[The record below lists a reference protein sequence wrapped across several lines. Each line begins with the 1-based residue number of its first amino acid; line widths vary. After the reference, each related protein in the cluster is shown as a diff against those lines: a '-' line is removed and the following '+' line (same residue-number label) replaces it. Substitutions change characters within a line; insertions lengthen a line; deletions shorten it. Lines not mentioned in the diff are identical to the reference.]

1 MINKIFIVYTE
12 HDDGNRVNSVFSS
25 RDEAEKHRDLIKDEV
40 FGASLNGNCKVHF
53 NVWVEEVKVRDKSDS
68 RSVLFCDKT
77 YDDINNPEV
86 IIIND
91 PRYPEKEVSK
101 KFRDLISVQPMTG
114 PTGLIF
120 SMRNKTDGS
129 FNHGAGI

>member
-12 HDDGNRVNSVFSS
+12 HDDGDRVNSVFSS

-40 FGASLNGNCKVHF
+40 GGLHNWKLYLDVR
-53 NVWVEEVKVRDKSDS
+53 VEEVKVRDKSDS

-86 IIIND
+86 IIIKD
-91 PRYPEKEVSK
+91 PRHPEKEVSK
-101 KFRDLISVQPMTG
+101 NFRDLISVRPMG
-114 PTGLIF
+114 VPAGWIS
-120 SMRNKTDGS
+120 SMRNKTDRS

>member
-12 HDDGNRVNSVFSS
+12 NYYDDCNRVNSVFSS

-40 FGASLNGNCKVHF
+40 SHNHNCEVHF

-86 IIIND
+86 IIIKD
-91 PRYPEKEVSK
+91 PRYDEEEVSK
-101 KFRDLISVQPMTG
+101 KFADLWIS
-114 PTGLIF
+114 F
-120 SMRNKTDGS
+120 KSNKEKEVNEK
-129 FNHGAGI
+129 F